1 MLVGVIVAKY
11 TFEIEQTNNFLVVIE
26 ADNAGAAVKEFDEYI
41 VDDFGDPETSIIKWF
56 VR

>member
-1 MLVGVIVAKY
+1 VLVGVIVPKY
-11 TFEIEQTNNFLVVIE
+11 TFEIEQTNKFLVVIE

-41 VDDFGDPETSIIKWF
+41 VDDFGDPETSVISWF